1 MTNRSPDS
9 DSRVAAPSLGEVPD
23 QPTRADH
30 LQLLGELQ
38 GTGFQNSQWLV
49 SRGDRF
55 YQLTELPYRLLQEAN
70 GQRSLRSIA
79 SRVGVAMDRSIS
91 EDDVRHLVQTKL
103 MPMGL
108 IAADNG
114 QHPPGAP
121 DTRSRT
127 TSALGLYLRVKVS
140 GDRID
145 PIARRLQFFHLRAV
159 MMPLLFVGLVAHVW
173 LYAVHG
179 VTGSLR
185 AFIANPD
192 LVLIALSVVVLAAV
206 FHEFGHASALRYEG
220 GRARAMGAGF
230 YLAFPAFY
238 TDVTDSYRLGRL
250 ARIRVDLGGPYFHAI
265 FTLGLFALYLLTA
278 KEHWL
283 VLVLLLDIEIG
294 RQFLPIGRLDGY
306 WAMADLTGIP
316 DFLSRLVPFL
326 ANLLPISLPESL
338 RLPPLRPLPRR
349 VFALYSVALLIGFP
363 AVVIYLVSNLPGFLS
378 IGWNTL
384 LLQVEIVKASLEFG
398 DLLTLVGASLQILF
412 LALGAMASVVFL
424 YLIAL
429 HPLRLVWGRS
439 REQVPFMRRMTRGG
453 VFVMLGGALGLFGCV
468 YPWEAL
474 RAEALGLGRDFS
486 GLSTLDGRVAF
497 GCMIAAVLAGAAM
510 WLGWQWRIRR
520 VAAFIGLALGLLALG
535 ISIHR
540 FTDVEAREDRWVR
553 QKIEESTGAPLTPQQ
568 WKLVRQQID
577 ALGFSIKTAYGPLLL
592 GVGGLLALG
601 GGLAGSAA
609 RVRPDTLAPASPS
622 EGTDRKT
629 RAHPSRNEV
638 MDPEPAPA
646 PGRERVTSAHPPGK
660 LAADTR
666 LR

>member
-70 GQRSLRSIA
+70 GRRSLRSIA
-79 SRVGVAMDRSIS
+79 SRAGGAMGRSIS
-91 EDDVRHLVQTKL
+91 EDDVRHLVQAKL

-108 IAADNG
+108 IAVEDG
-114 QHPPGAP
+114 QEAPGAP
-121 DTRSRT
+121 DTRT
-127 TSALGLYLRVKVS
+127 PSALGLYLRVKVS

-145 PIARRLQFFHLRAV
+145 PIARSLRFFHRREV
-159 MMPLLFVGLVAHVW
+159 MLPLLLVALLAHVW

-192 LVLIALSVVVLAAV
+192 LVLLALGVVVLAAV

-238 TDVTDSYRLGRL
+238 TDVTDSYRLGRR

-338 RLPPLRPLPRR
+338 QLPPLRPLPRR

-363 AVVIYLVSNLPGFLS
+363 AVVFYLVSNLPGFLS

-384 LLQVEIVKASLEFG
+384 LLQLEIVNASLEFG

-412 LALGAMASVVFL
+412 LALGAIASVVFL

-439 REQVPFMRRMTRGG
+439 REQTPFMRRMTRGG

-553 QKIEESTGAPLTPQQ
+553 QKIEETTGAPLTPQQ
-568 WKLVRQQID
+568 WKLVRQQTD

-601 GGLAGSAA
+601 GGLAGCTA
-609 RVRPDTLAPASPS
+609 RVRHYSVSPPVQS
-622 EGTDRKT
+622 AGDDRGIG
-629 RAHPSRNEV
+629 ADPSRNE
-638 MDPEPAPA
+638 PNPSRSEPTETAMARTGPTPKA
-646 PGRERVTSAHPPGK
+646 
-660 LAADTR
+660 
-666 LR
+666 